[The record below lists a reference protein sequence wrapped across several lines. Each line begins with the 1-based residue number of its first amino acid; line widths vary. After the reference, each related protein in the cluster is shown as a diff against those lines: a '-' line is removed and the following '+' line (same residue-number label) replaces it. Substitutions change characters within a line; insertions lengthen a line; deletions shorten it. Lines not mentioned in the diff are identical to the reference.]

1 MSSDVTFGPLTPLET
16 VVLEDATAGARVALA
31 PTRGGM
37 VTRFEV
43 AGRPVLF
50 LDAAT
55 LVDETKNVRGG
66 KPVLFP
72 SPGPLAGDRFTRDG
86 KSGSMKQHGFARQ
99 RAWSVAAKT
108 AREVTLE

>member
-1 MSSDVTFGPLTPLET
+1 MSPLTSLET
-16 VVLEDATAGARVALA
+16 ITLEDHVAQARVVIA

-50 LDAAT
+50 LDEST

-66 KPVLFP
+66 NPVLFP
-72 SPGPLAGDRFTRDG
+72 SPGPLAGDRFTREG
-86 KSGSMKQHGFARQ
+86 KPGSMKQHGFARQ
-99 RAWSVAAKT
+99 RAWSVAPRGERD
-108 AREVTLE
+108 REASK